1 MVLPA
6 KGRWLPTNCKLID
19 MGSHVL
25 LSGSHVLL
33 SGSQLQTCSY
43 FDEAES
49 IQTFHCNDE
58 VVEVVHM
65 TSAGL
70 RNNLELHRI
79 RL

>member
-1 MVLPA
+1 MRNGSPG
-6 KGRWLPTNCKLID
+6 KGTMAMLTNCKLTD
-19 MGSHVL
+19 MGSR
-25 LSGSHVLL
+25 VLL

-49 IQTFHCNDE
+49 IQTFHYNDE
-58 VVEVVHM
+58 VVEVVHT

>member
-1 MVLPA
+1 MRNGSVG
-6 KGRWLPTNCKLID
+6 KGMMAMPTNCKLTD
-19 MGSHVL
+19 M
-25 LSGSHVLL
+25 GSHVLL

-43 FDEAES
+43 FDESES
-49 IQTFHCNDE
+49 IQTFHYNDE
-58 VVEVVHM
+58 VVEVVHT

>member
-1 MVLPA
+1 MRNGSPS
-6 KGRWLPTNCKLID
+6 KGTMAMPTNCKLTD
-19 MGSHVL
+19 MGSR
-25 LSGSHVLL
+25 VLL
-33 SGSQLQTCSY
+33 SGSQLQTYSY

-70 RNNLELHRI
+70 RSNLELHRI